1 MRQTF
6 FQFIELHSM
15 AFFLDSSWQNKLEDT
30 LSSPYFLAL
39 MEKLEGAYTN
49 QNIWPRQ
56 ENLFTA
62 FNLCPFDAVKV
73 VILGQDPYP
82 TAGHAHGLSFSV
94 PNSVSPLP
102 KSLKNIYKELSEDL
116 SVEIPS
122 TGDLTKWASQGVLLL
137 NTVLTVEAGK
147 ANSHKDFGWQHFT
160 DEVIR
165 SISKNLNGVVFI
177 LWGAPA
183 QAKQALIDET
193 KHLILKS
200 PHPSPLS
207 SYRGFFGS
215 KPFSKTNELLALQGK
230 NSINW

>member
-15 AFFLDSSWQNKLEDT
+15 EFFLDPSWQNKLADP
-30 LSSPYFLAL
+30 LSQPYFDLLKKNLAKAFST
-39 MEKLEGAYTN
+39 ED
-49 QNIWPRQ
+49 IWPKQ
-56 ENLFTA
+56 ENIFNA
-62 FNLCPFDAVKV
+62 FNLCPFDSVKV

-82 TAGHAHGLSFSV
+82 TARHAHGLSFSV
-94 PNSVSPLP
+94 PSSVRPLP
-102 KSLKNIYKELSEDL
+102 KSLKNIYKELVNDLAVDMPESGDL
-116 SVEIPS
+116 SH
-122 TGDLTKWASQGVLLL
+122 WASQGVLLL
-137 NTVLTVEAGK
+137 NTVLTVKAGA
-147 ANSHKDFGWQHFT
+147 ANSHKNIGWQTFT
-160 DEVIR
+160 DQVIR
-165 SISKNLNGVVFI
+165 VVSENLNGVIFI

-183 QAKQALIDET
+183 QAKEGLIDT
-193 KHLILKS
+193 SKHHILKA

>member
-1 MRQTF
+1 M
-6 FQFIELHSM
+6 E
-15 AFFLDSSWQNKLEDT
+15 FFLDPSWQNKLTDT
-30 LSSPYFLAL
+30 LSQPYFDSLKKNLA
-39 MEKLEGAYTN
+39 KAYSTED
-49 QNIWPRQ
+49 IWPKK
-56 ENLFTA
+56 ENIFKAL
-62 FNLCPFDAVKV
+62 NLCPIDSVKV

-94 PNSVSPLP
+94 PSSVRTLP
-102 KSLKNIYKELSEDL
+102 KSLKNIYKELVDDLALEMPQSGDL
-116 SVEIPS
+116 SQ
-122 TGDLTKWASQGVLLL
+122 WAAQGVLLL
-137 NTVLTVEAGK
+137 NTVLTVKAGA
-147 ANSHKDFGWQHFT
+147 ANSHKNSGWQTFT

-165 SISKNLNGVVFI
+165 AVSKNLNGVVFI

-183 QAKQALIDET
+183 QAKEGLIDAA
-193 KHLILKS
+193 KHHVLKA

>member
-15 AFFLDSSWQNKLEDT
+15 EFFLDPSWHSKLADT
-30 LSSPYFLAL
+30 LSQPYFDRLKKNL
-39 MEKLEGAYTN
+39 TKAYSEED
-49 QNIWPRQ
+49 IWPKQ
-56 ENLFTA
+56 ENIFKA
-62 FNLCPFDAVKV
+62 FNLCSIDSVKV

-94 PNSVSPLP
+94 PSSVQPLP
-102 KSLKNIYKELSEDL
+102 KSLKNIYKELADDLGVEMPQSGDL
-116 SVEIPS
+116 SH
-122 TGDLTKWASQGVLLL
+122 WASQGVLLL
-137 NTVLTVEAGK
+137 NTVLTVKAGA
-147 ANSHKDFGWQHFT
+147 ANSHKNLGWQTFT

-165 SISKNLNGVVFI
+165 VVSRNLNGVIFI

-183 QAKQALIDET
+183 QAKEGLIDT
-193 KHLILKS
+193 SKHHILKA

-230 NSINW
+230 KSINW

>member
-1 MRQTF
+1 MSQ
-6 FQFIELHSM
+6 
-15 AFFLDSSWQNKLEDT
+15 
-30 LSSPYFLAL
+30 PYF
-39 MEKLEGAYTN
+39 EKLKKNLAQAYSEED
-49 QNIWPRQ
+49 IWPKK
-56 ENLFTA
+56 ENLFNA
-62 FNLCPFDAVKV
+62 FNLCPINSVKV

-82 TAGHAHGLSFSV
+82 TPGHAHGLSFSV
-94 PNSVSPLP
+94 PSSVRPLP

-116 SVEIPS
+116 SIEIPQS
-122 TGDLTKWASQGVLLL
+122 GDLSHWASQGVLLL
-137 NTVLTVEAGK
+137 NTVLTVKAGS
-147 ANSHKDFGWQHFT
+147 ANSHKNFGWQTFT

-165 SISKNLNGVVFI
+165 LVSENSKGVIFI

-183 QAKQALIDET
+183 QAKQRLIDET
-193 KHLILKS
+193 KHSILKS

>member
-1 MRQTF
+1 M
-6 FQFIELHSM
+6 E
-15 AFFLDSSWQNKLEDT
+15 FFLDPSWQNKLTDT
-30 LSSPYFLAL
+30 LSQPYFDSLKKNLA
-39 MEKLEGAYTN
+39 KAYSTED
-49 QNIWPRQ
+49 IWPKK
-56 ENLFTA
+56 ENIFKAL
-62 FNLCPFDAVKV
+62 NLCPIDSVKV

-94 PNSVSPLP
+94 PSSVRTLP
-102 KSLKNIYKELSEDL
+102 KSLKNIYKELVDDLALEMPQSGDL
-116 SVEIPS
+116 SQ
-122 TGDLTKWASQGVLLL
+122 WAAQGVLLL
-137 NTVLTVEAGK
+137 NTVLTVKAGA
-147 ANSHKDFGWQHFT
+147 ANSHKNLGWQTFT

-165 SISKNLNGVVFI
+165 AVSKNLNGVVFI

-183 QAKQALIDET
+183 QAKEGLIDT
-193 KHLILKS
+193 AKHHVLKA

>member
-1 MRQTF
+1 M
-6 FQFIELHSM
+6 E
-15 AFFLDSSWQNKLEDT
+15 FFLDPSWQNKLTDT
-30 LSSPYFLAL
+30 LSQPYFDSLKKNLA
-39 MEKLEGAYTN
+39 KAYSTED
-49 QNIWPRQ
+49 IWPKK
-56 ENLFTA
+56 ENIFKTL
-62 FNLCPFDAVKV
+62 NLCPIDSVKV

-94 PNSVSPLP
+94 PSSVRPLP
-102 KSLKNIYKELSEDL
+102 KSLKNIYKELVDDLAVEMPQSGDL
-116 SVEIPS
+116 SQ
-122 TGDLTKWASQGVLLL
+122 WAAQGVLLL
-137 NTVLTVEAGK
+137 NTVLTVKAGA
-147 ANSHKDFGWQHFT
+147 ANSHKNLGWQTST

-165 SISKNLNGVVFI
+165 AVSKNLNGVVFI

-183 QAKQALIDET
+183 QAKEGLIDT
-193 KHLILKS
+193 AKHHVLKA

>member
-1 MRQTF
+1 M
-6 FQFIELHSM
+6 E
-15 AFFLDSSWQNKLEDT
+15 FFLDPSWQNKLTDT
-30 LSSPYFLAL
+30 LSQPYFDSLKKNLA
-39 MEKLEGAYTN
+39 KAYSTED
-49 QNIWPRQ
+49 IWPKK
-56 ENLFTA
+56 ENIFKTL
-62 FNLCPFDAVKV
+62 NLCPIDSVKV

-94 PNSVSPLP
+94 PSSVRTLP
-102 KSLKNIYKELSEDL
+102 KSLKNIYKELVDDLAVEMPQSGDL
-116 SVEIPS
+116 SQ
-122 TGDLTKWASQGVLLL
+122 WAAQGVLLL
-137 NTVLTVEAGK
+137 NTVLTVKAGA
-147 ANSHKDFGWQHFT
+147 ANSHKNLGWQTFT

-165 SISKNLNGVVFI
+165 AVSKNLNGVVFI

-183 QAKQALIDET
+183 QAKEGLIDT
-193 KHLILKS
+193 AKHHVLKA

>member
-15 AFFLDSSWQNKLEDT
+15 EFFLDPSWQNKLADT
-30 LSSPYFLAL
+30 LSQPYFDRLKNNLTKAFS
-39 MEKLEGAYTN
+39 EED
-49 QNIWPRQ
+49 IWPKR
-56 ENLFTA
+56 ENIFKA
-62 FNLCPFDAVKV
+62 FNLCPIDSVKV

-94 PNSVSPLP
+94 PSSVRPLP
-102 KSLKNIYKELSEDL
+102 KSLKNIYKELTDDLAVEMPASGDL
-116 SVEIPS
+116 SH
-122 TGDLTKWASQGVLLL
+122 WASQGVLLL
-137 NTVLTVEAGK
+137 NTVLTVKAGA
-147 ANSHKDFGWQHFT
+147 ANSHKNFGWQTFT

-165 SISKNLNGVVFI
+165 VVSRNLNGVIFI

-183 QAKQALIDET
+183 QAKEGLIDTT
-193 KHLILKS
+193 KHHILKA

-215 KPFSKTNELLALQGK
+215 KPFSKTNELLALQDK
-230 NSINW
+230 SSINW

>member
-15 AFFLDSSWQNKLEDT
+15 EFFLDPSWQNKLADT
-30 LSSPYFLAL
+30 LSQPYFDLLKKNLAN
-39 MEKLEGAYTN
+39 AYSTED
-49 QNIWPRQ
+49 IWPKQ
-56 ENLFTA
+56 ENIFNA
-62 FNLCPFDAVKV
+62 FNLCPFDSVKV

-94 PNSVSPLP
+94 PSSVRPLP
-102 KSLKNIYKELSEDL
+102 KSLKNIYKELVNDLAVDMPESGDL
-116 SVEIPS
+116 SH
-122 TGDLTKWASQGVLLL
+122 WASQGVLLL
-137 NTVLTVEAGK
+137 NTVLTVKAGA
-147 ANSHKDFGWQHFT
+147 ANSHKNIGWQTFT
-160 DEVIR
+160 DQVIR
-165 SISKNLNGVVFI
+165 VVSENLNGVIFI

-183 QAKQALIDET
+183 QAKEGLIDT
-193 KHLILKS
+193 SKHHILKA

>member
-15 AFFLDSSWQNKLEDT
+15 EFFLDPSWHSKLADT
-30 LSSPYFLAL
+30 LSQPYFDRLKKNL
-39 MEKLEGAYTN
+39 TKAYSE
-49 QNIWPRQ
+49 QDIWPKQ
-56 ENLFTA
+56 ENIFKA
-62 FNLCPFDAVKV
+62 FNLCPIDSVKV

-94 PNSVSPLP
+94 PSSIRPLP
-102 KSLKNIYKELSEDL
+102 KSLKNIYKELVDDLAVEMPESGDL
-116 SVEIPS
+116 SH
-122 TGDLTKWASQGVLLL
+122 WASQGVLLL
-137 NTVLTVEAGK
+137 NTVLTVKAGA
-147 ANSHKDFGWQHFT
+147 ANSHKNMGWQTFT
-160 DEVIR
+160 DQVIR
-165 SISKNLNGVVFI
+165 VVSENLDGVIFI

-183 QAKQALIDET
+183 QAKEGLIDT
-193 KHLILKS
+193 SKHHILKA